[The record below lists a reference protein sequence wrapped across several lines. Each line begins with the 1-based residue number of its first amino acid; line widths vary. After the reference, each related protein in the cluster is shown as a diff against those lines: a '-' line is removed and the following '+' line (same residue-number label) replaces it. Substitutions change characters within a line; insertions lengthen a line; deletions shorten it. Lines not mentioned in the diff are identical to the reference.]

1 MSSRAVNDPPQVS
14 VILATNRNGPYL
26 ADTLASLAAQTLTDW
41 ELIVVDDGA
50 PDPEAVEAA
59 VGGIPDAVVVHQA
72 NAGVSVA
79 RNVGIARS
87 RGRYLAFLDDD
98 DRWAPERLAL
108 QVGALERQPE
118 AVAAFCDMAFIDGH
132 GTVSGSTRLTPGD
145 LRSFIRHETRAP
157 IPTLLVTR
165 QALERVGTFHSLLPP
180 GEDLD
185 LIYRLARAG
194 PFAFVPGALVEY
206 RSHGG
211 NETGDLPAVA
221 LASRR
226 ILWIQ
231 RWWSARVGETD
242 LLADVRIGLRRS
254 RGYWTERLVRSALHE
269 ARMGHLARARQY
281 GAFVARND
289 PVTGLVVLGRLVWRK
304 ASASGG
310 DRAGRV

>member
-1 MSSRAVNDPPQVS
+1 M
-14 VILATNRNGPYL
+14 
-26 ADTLASLAAQTLTDW
+26 
-41 ELIVVDDGA
+41 VDDGS
-50 PDPEAVEAA
+50 PDPEAVEVA
-59 VGGIPDAVVVHQA
+59 VAGIPGVVVVHQA

-79 RNVGIARS
+79 RNVGMARS
-87 RGRYLAFLDDD
+87 RGEYLAFLDDD

-108 QVGALERQPE
+108 QVAALERQPD
-118 AVAAFCDMAFIDGH
+118 AVAAYCDMAFIDGH
-132 GTVSGSTRLTPGD
+132 GTVSGSTSLTQGD

-165 QALERVGTFHSLLPP
+165 RALERVGTFHSLLPP

-211 NETGDLPAVA
+211 NETGDLPGVA

-231 RWWSARVGETD
+231 RWWSTRIGENEV
-242 LLADVRIGLRRS
+242 LADVRIGLRRS

-269 ARMGHLARARQY
+269 FRAGHLPQARRYA
-281 GAFVARND
+281 AFVARND
-289 PVTGLVVLGRLVWRK
+289 PVTGLCVVARLVGQK
-304 ASASGG
+304 ASAT
-310 DRAGRV
+310 RRRPTPPL

>member
-1 MSSRAVNDPPQVS
+1 M
-14 VILATNRNGPYL
+14 ILATNRNGPYL

-59 VGGIPDAVVVHQA
+59 VGGIPEAVVVHQA

-108 QVGALERQPE
+108 QVGALERR
-118 AVAAFCDMAFIDGH
+118 ARGRGGLLRH
-132 GTVSGSTRLTPGD
+132 GLHRRARDRLRLDQSDPGGPTVLHPPRDP
-145 LRSFIRHETRAP
+145 RS

-165 QALERVGTFHSLLPP
+165 RALERVGTFHSLLPP

-269 ARMGHLARARQY
+269 ARMGHLDRARQY
-281 GAFVARND
+281 AAFVARHD

-310 DRAGRV
+310 DRAGRA